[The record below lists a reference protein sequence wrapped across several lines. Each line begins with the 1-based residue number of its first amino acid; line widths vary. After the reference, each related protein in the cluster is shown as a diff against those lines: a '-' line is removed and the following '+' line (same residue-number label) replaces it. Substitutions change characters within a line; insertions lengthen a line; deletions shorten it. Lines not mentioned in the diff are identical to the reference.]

1 MPFITEELWGSIS
14 NRNDLLTHAFWPEYS
29 CSELVDEAADQEIN
43 WIIQLVESIRSV
55 RSEMNVPAGL
65 KVQLLQVKL
74 GSLEQAYLN
83 RNEFIVKRLAR
94 LTNISSN
101 TAEQMG
107 MVTISVD
114 SGEFCL
120 PIADIVDISSEKQR
134 LEKNLKKVHDEKILI
149 STKLENKKF
158 IDNAPGVVVN
168 EHRQR
173 LLNLNAEYDKLKAA
187 VLRFTALG

>member
-1 MPFITEELWGSIS
+1 
-14 NRNDLLTHAFWPEYS
+14 
-29 CSELVDEAADQEIN
+29 
-43 WIIQLVESIRSV
+43 
-55 RSEMNVPAGL
+55 MNVPAGL

-101 TAEQMG
+101 TGEQMG

-173 LLNLNAEYDKLKAA
+173 LLNLNTEYDKLKAA
-187 VLRFTALG
+187 VLRFSALG